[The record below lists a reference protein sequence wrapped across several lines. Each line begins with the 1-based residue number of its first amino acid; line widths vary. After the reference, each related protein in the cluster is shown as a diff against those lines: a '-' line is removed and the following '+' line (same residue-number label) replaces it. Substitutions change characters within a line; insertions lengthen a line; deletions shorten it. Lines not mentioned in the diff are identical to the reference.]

1 MFSIH
6 VPKFAI
12 DIFLFMNSGL
22 DNVFDVFKILKQKNR
37 ELSDV
42 TKDGALS
49 LNEFCTAMHLVVL
62 RVRNFELPAELPAQI
77 QPHSPLISLNA
88 ETAQPSNFM
97 NLIKNEEKNFTTDDV
112 AVRT

>member
-1 MFSIH
+1 
-6 VPKFAI
+6 
-12 DIFLFMNSGL
+12 
-22 DNVFDVFKILKQKNR
+22 LKR

-62 RVRNFELPAELPAQI
+62 RVRNFELPAELPSQL

-88 ETAQPSNFM
+88 EEAQPSNFI
-97 NLIKNEEKNFTTDDV
+97 NLIKNEKNFNDDV
-112 AVRT
+112 AVNI